1 METAQLLDRIE
12 KKVRRLKQQNE
23 RLSTDNAALEARIFD
38 YLKQLEE
45 AQIVIKRLEDSMKYR
60 AVGDAN
66 THKQA
71 LQKDLDHYIKIIDQC
86 MAAINTRE

>member
-45 AQIVIKRLEDSMKYR
+45 AQIVIKRLEDSMKHR
-60 AVGDAN
+60 AVGDAT

>member
-1 METAQLLDRIE
+1 MDAAQLLDRIE

-23 RLSTDNAALEARIFD
+23 RLSADNAALEARIFD

-45 AQIVIKRLEDSMKYR
+45 AQVAIKQMEDSIKHR
-60 AVGDAN
+60 VVGDLS

>member
-45 AQIVIKRLEDSMKYR
+45 AQIAIKRIEDSMKHR
-60 AVGDAN
+60 AVGDARA
-66 THKQA
+66 HKQA

-86 MAAINTRE
+86 MAAMNTRE

>member
-1 METAQLLDRIE
+1 MDTSQLLDRIE

-23 RLSTDNAALEARIFD
+23 RLSADNAALEARIFD

-45 AQIVIKRLEDSMKYR
+45 AQVALKQMEDTIKHR
-60 AVGDAN
+60 AVGDMSI
-66 THKQA
+66 HKKA